1 MSKRF
6 TKEIFVKKAEER
18 YGEGAYDYSLVTYI
32 NSRTPVTIICSVH
45 GPFQQK
51 PGVHLHGAGCPFCLN
66 DRCLMTTEKFIA
78 KAAKKHNNFYDYSKV
93 DYINAHINVKIICP
107 IHGEFEQKPHAH
119 LNGQGCIKCFRERKR
134 FTTEQWIE
142 NARKVHSDKFDYSR
156 VKYIDNKTNVI
167 IICPE
172 HGEFIQN
179 PNSHLR
185 GIGCSKC
192 SDKKQLTTETFIQKA
207 RKVHG
212 DKYDYSKVEYKNA
225 YSKVPIICPKHGIF
239 YQIPNSHLIG
249 KGCSDCGSSLS
260 KSKGEKELCRYIK
273 SVYLGKVLENT
284 RKFIGRKE
292 LDIYLPELKL
302 AFEYN
307 GEYYHDIHEKRN
319 PGYHEEKRKACKKA
333 NITMIEIWE
342 NDWRKDQD
350 KIKTLI
356 KEIIEK
362 ANIGI

>member
-1 MSKRF
+1 MF
-6 TKEIFVKKAEER
+6 W
-18 YGEGAYDYSLVTYI
+18 
-32 NSRTPVTIICSVH
+32 
-45 GPFQQK
+45 Q
-51 PGVHLHGAGCPFCLN
+51 
-66 DRCLMTTEKFIA
+66 
-78 KAAKKHNNFYDYSKV
+78 
-93 DYINAHINVKIICP
+93 
-107 IHGEFEQKPHAH
+107 
-119 LNGQGCIKCFRERKR
+119 
-134 FTTEQWIE
+134 
-142 NARKVHSDKFDYSR
+142 
-156 VKYIDNKTNVI
+156 
-167 IICPE
+167 
-172 HGEFIQN
+172 
-179 PNSHLR
+179 
-185 GIGCSKC
+185 
-192 SDKKQLTTETFIQKA
+192 KQLTTETFIQKA

-225 YSKVPIICPKHGIF
+225 YNKVPIICPKHGIF

-260 KSKGEKELCRYIK
+260 KSKGEKELCQYIK
-273 SVYLGKVLENT
+273 SVYSGKVLENT

-307 GEYYHDIHEKRN
+307 GTYWHEIHEKRN

-362 ANIGI
+362 VNV